1 MVCVCAS
8 RVFSQRRF
16 FCRVHCQFVI
26 VCVSMCRIQL
36 YPNPENQV
44 ESCAFCFLG
53 PTFVIQGRI
62 SQGGEDR
69 RDGSIDDFGNRMN
82 NRK

>member
-26 VCVSMCRIQL
+26 VCVSMLCRLQL

-44 ESCAFCFLG
+44 ESCAFCFAFWVPLLESRG
-53 PTFVIQGRI
+53 EFLKVGRTDEMAVLMI
-62 SQGGEDR
+62 LETG
-69 RDGSIDDFGNRMN
+69 
-82 NRK
+82 